1 MHGLYDATHATRR
14 LCFSRFAFCG
24 SFFFFSFSVGLENA
38 FRCYGIELLHRLIEL
53 SRGRITPP
61 FSFFLGRRGYVP
73 RKGMRGVMNFFF
85 SFFGSFDDSG
95 RFFGGGFVLGLLM
108 AIGLHMRICMAMA
121 LA

>member
-1 MHGLYDATHATRR
+1 
-14 LCFSRFAFCG
+14 
-24 SFFFFSFSVGLENA
+24 
-38 FRCYGIELLHRLIEL
+38 
-53 SRGRITPP
+53 
-61 FSFFLGRRGYVP
+61 
-73 RKGMRGVMNFFF
+73 MNFFF